1 MTEKTTDHFDIIVI
15 GAGPGGYVA
24 AIRASQ
30 LGMKT
35 AIFEKADM
43 GGICLNWGCI
53 PTKAMLRLMGLPA
66 GPTRPPM
73 GPEPE
78 FVEIEAKAVLAGL
91 GRS

>member
-35 AIFEKADM
+35 AIVETVSYTH
-43 GGICLNWGCI
+43 LTL
-53 PTKAMLRLMGLPA
+53 PTILL
-66 GPTRPPM
+66 
-73 GPEPE
+73 
-78 FVEIEAKAVLAGL
+78 V
-91 GRS
+91 